1 MAAPA
6 RSLEMENARL
16 RAEIATQYAIEA
28 ARAMAAEGAPQQTA
42 PLSASQRSQGRSGQ
56 LGSEVTHYPVTLLMQ
71 SRLFCDSYVEFCLE
85 CNPTLSWWL
94 AFLPTCFSP
103 M

>member
-1 MAAPA
+1 MPA

-42 PLSASQRSQGRSGQ
+42 PPLSASQRSQGRSGQ
-56 LGSEVTHYPVTLLMQ
+56 LGSEVGRFVSIFDTP
-71 SRLFCDSYVEFCLE
+71 FLE
-85 CNPTLSWWL
+85 SV
-94 AFLPTCFSP
+94 
-103 M
+103 